1 MIRYVRGKVGQ
12 FPVGLY
18 KNPVLVVS
26 EIRGSKPCR
35 AFLLIDKT
43 SFFQFFYRGFNESA
57 IAQFLL
63 FAVPDVKLHAEVSE
77 VVFNALKHRLAR
89 KLLKCRCPGK
99 FPRRR
104 KKTPRY

>member
-12 FPVGLY
+12 CPVGLY

-57 IAQFLL
+57 IAQSLL
-63 FAVPDVKLHAEVSE
+63 FAVPDIKLYAEVSE
-77 VVFNALKHRLAR
+77 VIFNALKHRLAP
-89 KLLKCRCPGK
+89 KFLECRHRLCSGQSG
-99 FPRRR
+99 
-104 KKTPRY
+104 